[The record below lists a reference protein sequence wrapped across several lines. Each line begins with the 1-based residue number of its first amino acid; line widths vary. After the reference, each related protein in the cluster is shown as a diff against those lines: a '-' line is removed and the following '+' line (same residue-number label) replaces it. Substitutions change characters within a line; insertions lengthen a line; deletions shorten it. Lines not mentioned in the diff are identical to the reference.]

1 LSEIGSIVVLILSL
15 LFSGWLRTFEV
26 SYLSL
31 NIGKLQFL
39 EETENKDI
47 SKLIVLLEE
56 RSKILSALRTGSL
69 FGAVLFCIMGWEFFF
84 QKIEDWLF
92 VFVLAKQ
99 GISPILLQYLLSFL
113 TLLVFVLI
121 SRIFGEL
128 IPERIALRH
137 SEKIIFSSTSMV
149 KILFFFLRPFGAFTS
164 WVSNGIVKPF
174 GIDPHAIDAVVT
186 EEEIR
191 MLVDAGGDTGSIDE
205 NEKEMINNIFEF
217 NNTSAGDIATHR
229 TDLVAIP
236 LDADMEDVML
246 VINKEKF
253 SRIPVYD
260 DNIDNIVG
268 IFHIRDMMKYMLKQK
283 ETGDTSFYLESI
295 LMKPYFVPI
304 SKKTDELFKE
314 MQKNKV
320 HMVIVID
327 EYGGT
332 EGVVTM
338 EDILEEI
345 VGNIFD
351 EYDTEEEDEI
361 CYVDADHFV
370 VYGTTDLSDVEEL
383 LNIIF
388 EENEDYDT
396 LGGYLI
402 GQLGRIPEAGECP
415 KVEIQGFSFQ
425 IEKVEEKR
433 IEKVQISRLA

>member
-1 LSEIGSIVVLILSL
+1 MVEIGSIIGFIVSL
-15 LFSGWLRTFEV
+15 VFSGWLRTLEV

-31 NIGKLQFL
+31 NAGKLQFL
-39 EETENKDI
+39 EETENKDV
-47 SKLIVLLEE
+47 SKLMLLMEE

-69 FGAVLFCIMGWEFFF
+69 FGAILFSLIGINFFF
-84 QKIEDWLF
+84 KNAGGLFPYAVEGKNVWLYYGTL
-92 VFVLAKQ
+92 VVVMLVLVMLA
-99 GISPILLQYLLSFL
+99 
-113 TLLVFVLI
+113 
-121 SRIFGEL
+121 RIFGEL

-137 SEKIIFSSTSMV
+137 SQKIIFSSVGSV
-149 KILFFFLRPFGAFTS
+149 KILYFLLRPFGAMTT
-164 WVSNGIVKPF
+164 WVSNAIVKPF

-191 MLVDAGGDTGSIDE
+191 MLVDAGGNTGSIDE

-217 NNTSAGDIATHR
+217 DNTSAGDIATHR

-236 LDADMEDVML
+236 MDATMEDVMRI
-246 VINKEKF
+246 INEEKF
-253 SRIPVYD
+253 SRIPVYEE
-260 DNIDNIVG
+260 NIDNIIGV
-268 IFHIRDMMKYMLKQK
+268 FHIRDMMKYLLKQK
-283 ETGDTSFYLESI
+283 ETGDTDFSLQSI

-304 SKKTDELFKE
+304 SKKTDELFEE

-320 HMVIVID
+320 HMAIVID

-351 EYDTEEEDEI
+351 EYDTEEEEEI
-361 CYVDADHFV
+361 RYVDADHFV

-383 LNIIF
+383 LEVDF
-388 EENEDYDT
+388 EDNEDYDT

-402 GQLGRIPEAGECP
+402 GQLGRIPEDGECP
-415 KVEIQGFSFQ
+415 KIEIQGFSFQ